1 MSVVENQHI
10 ALSLTDDDKCLF
22 EAAAEIS
29 QQSLSQFM
37 LSSAHLQA
45 LEIIEQHQRIIL
57 NETSWARVMDALDKS
72 PSPGEKL
79 QRAAKQLEVFSGITS
94 D

>member
-29 QQSLSQFM
+29 QQSLSQFI

-45 LEIIEQHQRIIL
+45 LEII
-57 NETSWARVMDALDKS
+57 
-72 PSPGEKL
+72 
-79 QRAAKQLEVFSGITS
+79 
-94 D
+94 

>member
-22 EAAAEIS
+22 ETAAAIS
-29 QQSLSQFM
+29 QQSLSQFI

-57 NETSWARVMDALDKS
+57 NETSWARVMDALGKS

-79 QRAAKQLEVFSGITS
+79 QRSAKQLEVFSGITG